1 MGTHT
6 NCVQLE
12 PRRRWF
18 YGAGP
23 IAHPSHTFFMT
34 LASMTGFA
42 RATGNA
48 GPWRLAWELKS
59 VNAKGFDARLRLA
72 PPFDAIE
79 PDARARLSRK
89 LNRGTIHAAL
99 AAQRDAAIPV
109 VRINQGLLREL
120 IAALTRIPL
129 PNRIAPA
136 TLDGLLAVR
145 GVVEI
150 MDAAE
155 DETAILP
162 ARASA
167 LDLLD
172 EALDALVAMRQSEGG
187 ALALVLSARL
197 EKIAAL
203 TEAADACPA
212 RKPRGDPGAPRA
224 IACFSCRKREFRPES
239 FAPGS
244 SHARG
249 QGRYQG
255 RIGPSCRAHCRGPRT
270 FGEGRRGRPQ
280 TRLHCPGLSR
290 EANTLCAKS
299 NDANLTG
306 LGLEL
311 RVEIEQFREQIQNI
325 E

>member
-1 MGTHT
+1 
-6 NCVQLE
+6 
-12 PRRRWF
+12 
-18 YGAGP
+18 
-23 IAHPSHTFFMT
+23 MT
-34 LASMTGFA
+34 IASMTGFA
-42 RATGNA
+42 RAAGSA

-59 VNAKGFDARLRLA
+59 VNAKGLDARLRLP
-72 PPFDAIE
+72 PPFDAVE

-89 LNRGTIHAAL
+89 LARGTIHATL
-99 AAQRDAAIPV
+99 AAQRDAAMPE
-109 VRINQGLLREL
+109 VRINQDLLREL

-129 PNRIAPA
+129 PERIAPA
-136 TLDGLLAVR
+136 TLDGLLALR
-145 GVVEI
+145 GVVET

-155 DETAILP
+155 DETAILR

-187 ALALVLSARL
+187 ALAMVLSARL

-203 TEAADACPA
+203 TQAADSCPA
-212 RKPRGDPGAPRA
+212 RKPEAIQARLAQSLAFLAGNANFDQNRLHQEALMLAAKADIREELDRLAAHTAAARELLAKGGAA
-224 IACFSCRKREFRPES
+224 
-239 FAPGS
+239 
-244 SHARG
+244 
-249 QGRYQG
+249 
-255 RIGPSCRAHCRGPRT
+255 
-270 FGEGRRGRPQ
+270 GRRLDFLAQ
-280 TRLHCPGLSR
+280 ELSR

-299 NDANLTG
+299 NDASLTW